1 MNNEQYIGCKQL
13 GTGFLVR
20 TLTRGEVIGILD
32 NNEENVM
39 NEYYKGEEVLM
50 KIKPDQMAEATA
62 ELASDA
68 RRSGQTRIANRQ
80 FEDYELYTT
89 VKEEEQ
95 LMLAT
100 VEANSAG
107 DKDDEEVLAAVAH
120 FIMVHCEEK
129 EGIKTKKK
137 KKHA

>member
-39 NEYYKGEEVLM
+39 NEYYKGEEVLV

-68 RRSGQTRIANRQ
+68 RGSGQTRIANRQ

-107 DKDDEEVLAAVAH
+107 DEDDEEVLAAVAI
-120 FIMVHCEEK
+120 FFMVHCEEK